1 MRRSFSEV
9 DKATSY
15 QSMAAVK
22 TLVES
27 NLVLFLAV
35 FCFLLLLIL
44 VWNIFLQL
52 ALRKLK
58 AANREFFKGEKVK
71 NLEELLLDQAKN
83 LKVLDKDIQELYTIS
98 NEINNLALR
107 GIHKISAI
115 RFNPFKDVGG
125 NQSFSIALLN
135 GKNDGIT
142 ITALYTKEGTRV
154 YAKAITAGESPNFPL
169 AEEEKKAIEIA
180 LLTGE
185 KKKK

>member
-1 MRRSFSEV
+1 MLSINSII
-9 DKATSY
+9 
-15 QSMAAVK
+15 
-22 TLVES
+22 ES
-27 NLVLFLAV
+27 NLVLFLFV
-35 FCFLLLLIL
+35 FLIFLLLLL

-52 ALRKLK
+52 ALRKIQ
-58 AANREFFKGEKVK
+58 ATNREFFKGEKVK

-107 GIHKISAI
+107 GIHKVSAI

-135 GKNDGIT
+135 GKNTGIT

-154 YAKAITAGESPNFPL
+154 YAKAITGGESLAFPL
-169 AEEEKKAIEIA
+169 TEEEKKAIETA
-180 LLTGE
+180 LLVE
-185 KKKK
+185 KKK

>member
-1 MRRSFSEV
+1 MVTFKILIE
-9 DKATSY
+9 SY
-15 QSMAAVK
+15 
-22 TLVES
+22 
-27 NLVLFLAV
+27 LVLFLAA
-35 FCFLLLLIL
+35 FFFFLLIL
-44 VWNIFLQL
+44 LIWIIFLHL
-52 ALRKLK
+52 NLRRLQS
-58 AANREFFKGEKVK
+58 ANREFFKGEKVK

-83 LKVLDKDIQELYTIS
+83 LKVLDKDIQELYAIS

-107 GIHKISAI
+107 GIHKVSAI

-154 YAKAITAGESPNFPL
+154 YAKAIANGESPNFPL
-169 AEEEKKAIEIA
+169 AEEEKKAIETA
-180 LLTGE
+180 LLTGD